1 MAMKYKRKDDDFYA
15 TQPRDVKKDYSDL
28 VASSISQAREL
39 LAKGLLRDGVEL
51 LFGAEKQTR
60 QGLDVGS
67 TQSLAVAIVNL
78 VHDAG
83 DWKLL
88 NEVLMGISKRRSQM
102 KQVIVAIIQEGM
114 KFIPNCPSLPQR
126 IEYLETLRDIS
137 EGKIHT
143 ELERA
148 ELTRMLAKIH
158 EDAGNIIEA
167 AELMQDLQIES
178 YAKMPKHE
186 KIEYILEQA
195 RLCLNRNDNVRGIIM
210 YKKILPKSLRDMD
223 GDADSKGKM
232 EALNLRWCE
241 MGERIWN
248 MEGDYVQLSK
258 VYLHLYDT
266 PGISEAVWANACVN
280 AIVFTVLSPYSSES
294 MAQLH
299 LLLQDPRLERIQPTR
314 PFVKLFTVHEL
325 MRWPKV
331 EESYGSFLLSYSA
344 FADPSTKQTRWLL
357 LRDRVMQHNIRTIA
371 RYYSSITLVRTG
383 QLLDTQPLECE
394 RYIADMVVDGQLS
407 CKIDRP
413 AGVVR
418 FTKHVS
424 PAETLNEWSEDISLL
439 LSKMQRVGHLIS
451 RERMAAAVKSNGR
464 Q

>member
-15 TQPRDVKKDYSDL
+15 TQPRDVKKDYSEL
-28 VASSISQAREL
+28 VSSSILQSREL
-39 LAKGLLRDGVEL
+39 FDKGMLRDAVEL

-60 QGLDVGS
+60 QGLDVVA
-67 TQSLAVAIVNL
+67 TQTLAVAIVTL

-88 NEVLMGISKRRSQM
+88 NEVLLGISKRRSQM

-114 KFIPNCPSLPQR
+114 KFIPNCPSLQHR
-126 IEYLETLRDIS
+126 IEYLETLRDIT

-158 EDAGNIIEA
+158 EDAGN
-167 AELMQDLQIES
+167 
-178 YAKMPKHE
+178 

-210 YKKILPKSLRDMD
+210 YKKIPPKSLRDME
-223 GDADSKGKM
+223 GDADSKRKM

-241 MGERIWN
+241 MGERVWN
-248 MEGDYVQLSK
+248 MESNYVQLSK
-258 VYLHLYDT
+258 VYLHLFDT
-266 PGISEAVWANACVN
+266 PGISDALWANACVN
-280 AIVFTVLSPYSSES
+280 AIVFTVLSPFSSES

-299 LLLQDPRLERIQPTR
+299 QLMQDVRLERIQPAQS
-314 PFVKLFTVHEL
+314 FAKLFTVHEL

-331 EESYGSFLLSYSA
+331 EETYSSFLLNYSA
-344 FADPSTKQTRWLL
+344 FADPTTKQTRWLL
-357 LRDRVMQHNIRTIA
+357 LRDRVMQHNVRTIA
-371 RYYSSITLVRTG
+371 RYYSSITLVRAG

-413 AGVVR
+413 AGIVR

-424 PAETLNEWSEDISLL
+424 PAETLDEWSEDISLL

-451 RERMAAAVKSNGR
+451 RERMAAAVRSNCR

>member
-1 MAMKYKRKDDDFYA
+1 MAMKFKRKDDDFYA
-15 TQPRDVKKDYSDL
+15 TQPRDVKKDYSEL
-28 VASSISQAREL
+28 VATSITQAREL
-39 LAKGLLRDGVEL
+39 LAKGLLRDAVEL

-67 TQSLAVAIVNL
+67 TETLAVAIVSL

-88 NEVLMGISKRRSQM
+88 NEVLLGISKRRSQM

-114 KFIPNCPSLPQR
+114 KFIPDCPSVPLR

-178 YAKMPKHE
+178 YSKMPKHE

-210 YKKILPKSLRDMD
+210 YKKILPKSLRDIE
-223 GDADSKGKM
+223 GDADAKSKM

-248 MEGDYVQLSK
+248 MESDYVQLSK

-266 PGISEAVWANACVN
+266 PGISEALWANACVN
-280 AIVFTVLSPYSSES
+280 AIVFTVLSPYSSDS

-299 LLLQDPRLERIQPTR
+299 QLLSDVRLERVEPAR

-331 EESYGSFLLSYSA
+331 EESYGSFLHSYSA
-344 FADPSTKQTRWLL
+344 FADPTTKQTRWLL

-371 RYYSSITLVRTG
+371 RYYSSITLARAG
-383 QLLDTQPLECE
+383 QLLDTQPLDCE

-413 AGVVR
+413 AGIVR
-418 FTKHVS
+418 FAKHVS

-451 RERMAAAVKSNGR
+451 RERMAAAVRTNGR

>member
-1 MAMKYKRKDDDFYA
+1 
-15 TQPRDVKKDYSDL
+15 
-28 VASSISQAREL
+28 
-39 LAKGLLRDGVEL
+39 
-51 LFGAEKQTR
+51 
-60 QGLDVGS
+60 
-67 TQSLAVAIVNL
+67 
-78 VHDAG
+78 
-83 DWKLL
+83 
-88 NEVLMGISKRRSQM
+88 
-102 KQVIVAIIQEGM
+102 
-114 KFIPNCPSLPQR
+114 
-126 IEYLETLRDIS
+126 
-137 EGKIHT
+137 
-143 ELERA
+143 
-148 ELTRMLAKIH
+148 
-158 EDAGNIIEA
+158 
-167 AELMQDLQIES
+167 
-178 YAKMPKHE
+178 
-186 KIEYILEQA
+186 
-195 RLCLNRNDNVRGIIM
+195 M

-223 GDADSKGKM
+223 GDADAKSKM

-248 MEGDYVQLSK
+248 MESDYVQLSK

-266 PGISEAVWANACVN
+266 PGISDALWKNACVN
-280 AIVFTVLSPYSSES
+280 AIVFTVLSPYSNES

-299 LLLQDPRLERIQPTR
+299 RLLQDARLDRIEPTR

-371 RYYSSITLVRTG
+371 RYYSSITLARAG

-413 AGVVR
+413 AGIVR
-418 FTKHVS
+418 FSKHVS

-439 LSKMQRVGHLIS
+439 LSKMERVGHLIS